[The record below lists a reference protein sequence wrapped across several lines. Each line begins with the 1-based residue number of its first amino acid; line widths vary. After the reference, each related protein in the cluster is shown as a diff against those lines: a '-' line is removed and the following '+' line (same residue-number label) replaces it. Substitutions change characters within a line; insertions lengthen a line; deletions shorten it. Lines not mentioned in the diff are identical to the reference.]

1 MISVVIPTLN
11 AADTLVPTL
20 SALVEAAMRGLVQE
34 VIIADGGSTDDTLA
48 IADDAGAVIV
58 RCEKGRGNQLAR
70 GARAARA
77 PFLLFLHADTI
88 LAKGWEH
95 EALRF
100 MRKDGERKA
109 AYFRF
114 ALDETRKRGRFL
126 EKLVALRCRLFAL
139 PYGDQGLLISKALYE
154 RLGGFKPLPLM
165 EDVDLV
171 GRLKRKRLVGLNAA
185 ASTSAR
191 RYRTGGYVARP
202 LRNLFILTLWKLGV
216 PAKRLARLYG

>member
-20 SALVEAAMRGLVQE
+20 SALVEAAMGGLVQE
-34 VIIADGGSTDDTLA
+34 VIVVDGGSSDDTLA

-58 RCEKGRGNQLAR
+58 RSDKGRGVQLSR

-100 MRKDGERKA
+100 MRESGERKA

-114 ALDETRKRGRFL
+114 ALDEKRARGRFL
-126 EKLVALRCRLFAL
+126 EKMVALRCRLFAL
-139 PYGDQGLLISKALYE
+139 PYGDQGLLISRKLYE
-154 RLGGFKPLPLM
+154 KAGGFRPLKLM
-165 EDVDLV
+165 EDVDFIS
-171 GRLKRKRLVGLNAA
+171 RLRRKRLVAFKTVA
-185 ASTSAR
+185 TTSAR
-191 RYRTGGYVARP
+191 RYQRSGYVARP
-202 LRNLFILTLWKLGV
+202 LRNLFILSLWKLGV
-216 PAKRLARLYG
+216 PAKLLARLYG